1 MGRMVERKIVFLY
14 THAVVCLYKGKKI
27 FGQKSLQ
34 LMNESYMRISPIVRL
49 ELMMLFRK
57 GRIIDPF
64 TILSSLKK
72 DFYFDEDPI
81 DFGSLITKSMLIEF
95 TNDPFDRLIVAHA
108 TLRESYLV
116 SKDRDILK
124 NSEWAIW

>member
-1 MGRMVERKIVFLY
+1 MGRMVERKIVFLD
-14 THAVVCLYKGKKI
+14 THAVVWLYSGKKV

-34 LMNESYMRISPIVRL
+34 LMNESTMRISPIVRL

-81 DFGSLITKSMLIEF
+81 DFSSLITKSMLIDF

-108 TLRESYLV
+108 TLRESYLI

-124 NSEWAIW
+124 NSNWAVW

>member
-1 MGRMVERKIVFLY
+1 MGRMVERKIVFMD
-14 THAVVCLYKGKKI
+14 THAVVWLYSGKKV

-81 DFGSLITKSMLIEF
+81 DFSSLITKSMLIDF

-108 TLRESYLV
+108 TLRESYLI

-124 NSEWAIW
+124 NSNWAVW

>member
-1 MGRMVERKIVFLY
+1 MGRMVERKIVFLD
-14 THAVVCLYKGKKI
+14 THAVLWLYSGKKG

-34 LMNESYMRISPIVRL
+34 LMNESDLRISPIVRL

-81 DFGSLITKSMLIEF
+81 DFGSLITKSMLIDF

-108 TLRESYLV
+108 TLRESYLI

-124 NSEWAIW
+124 NSNWAVW

>member
-1 MGRMVERKIVFLY
+1 MGRMVKRKIVFLD
-14 THAVVCLYKGKKI
+14 THAVVWLYKGKKI

-34 LMNESYMRISPIVRL
+34 LMNESYMHISPIVRL

-81 DFGSLITKSMLIEF
+81 DFGSLITKSMLIDF

-108 TLRESYLV
+108 TLRESYLI

-124 NSEWAIW
+124 NSNWAVW